1 MGSGEVAGAGCTH
14 HHTVVHVTW
23 SSRRPDRSHHETPPH
38 FPPALPP
45 PDPGLRGPAKAQQE
59 QQENRGQLRAGR
71 QQQPRGRNNRNNT
84 RNNNTRNNNNR
95 NNNGRRAK
103 AGKCGG
109 GAAPNH
115 SYKGQN
121 FLISWRLGCSKF
133 TQSQAERFCKSN
145 NMRAVS
151 LDSRDREDHFLGLV
165 AKDRQRYFWTGGQVR
180 NGRISWPSGRRY
192 NDVAW
197 SHTGGVKLPQPDN
210 REGDEVCLAVLNNS
224 TLTASGSTTCPVIT
238 RNLSSVKPS
247 QDKSGI
253 VK

>member
-45 PDPGLRGPAKAQQE
+45 PNPGLRGPAKAQQE
-59 QQENRGQLRAGR
+59 QQEKQRSAEGWQ
-71 QQQPRGRNNRNNT
+71 T
-84 RNNNTRNNNNR
+84 T
-95 NNNGRRAK
+95 
-103 AGKCGG
+103 
-109 GAAPNH
+109 AA
-115 SYKGQN
+115 
-121 FLISWRLGCSKF
+121 KF

-151 LDSRDREDHFLGLV
+151 LDSRDKEDHFLGLV

-210 REGDEVCLAVLNNS
+210 REGDEVCLAVLNNFYADGIRFHDVS
-224 TLTASGSTTCPVIT
+224 CHHKKPVIC
-238 RNLSSVKPS
+238 
-247 QDKSGI
+247 QA
-253 VK
+253 